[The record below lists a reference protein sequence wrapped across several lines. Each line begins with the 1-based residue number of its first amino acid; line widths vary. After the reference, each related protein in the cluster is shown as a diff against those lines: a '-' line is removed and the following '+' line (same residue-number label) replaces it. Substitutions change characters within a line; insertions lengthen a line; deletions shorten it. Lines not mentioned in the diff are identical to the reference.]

1 MLCFPSTVG
10 VVNYSFQSYLK
21 PGRCYTSYQL
31 LDLAS
36 VASRA
41 TKILSTVGVDIYVD
55 LSFQG
60 YQNPIKLKSWHT
72 CSFRAPGRCYASG
85 QLSELTTV
93 AFRATLK
100 NKNIIGSL
108 FNFKFL
114 LLLLLLW
121 VTQPLEN
128 TYTKTLQNFFCQIE
142 VSFIVE
148 SFLIGKPWN
157 FRQIHVRSLEL
168 SNYTIML
175 LSPLPW

>member
-1 MLCFPSTVG
+1 MLILAFRATKILSNLRASIPVASELCNTWKMLCFPSTVG
-10 VVNYSFQSYLK
+10 VVNCSIQSYLK
-21 PGRCYTSYQL
+21 
-31 LDLAS
+31 
-36 VASRA
+36 
-41 TKILSTVGVDIYVD
+41 
-55 LSFQG
+55 
-60 YQNPIKLKSWHT
+60 
-72 CSFRAPGRCYASG
+72 PGRCYASG

-168 SNYTIML
+168 ANYTIIL

>member
-1 MLCFPSTVG
+1 MLPINCRIWQLQLPELPKSCQQWELIFLSILTFRTTKILSNLRAGIPVASELCNTWKMLCFPSTVG

-72 CSFRAPGRCYASG
+72 CSFRAPGRCYASH
-85 QLSELTTV
+85 QLSELSTV
-93 AFRATLK
+93 VFRAT
-100 NKNIIGSL
+100 
-108 FNFKFL
+108 
-114 LLLLLLW
+114 
-121 VTQPLEN
+121 
-128 TYTKTLQNFFCQIE
+128 
-142 VSFIVE
+142 
-148 SFLIGKPWN
+148 
-157 FRQIHVRSLEL
+157 
-168 SNYTIML
+168 
-175 LSPLPW
+175 